1 MKNKKWFIIG
11 IIIIGI
17 LVILK
22 INIQL
27 IPSSLIFIWIFG
39 TLFMPYIIGIAISV
53 IIVFLVKKKI
63 NGENKKNKIFIYTII
78 TIVCIT
84 LCTNIGYPFMQYLSE
99 KPDEVYAKMKEL
111 SDSEKLVGLS
121 REEVVE
127 LLGEPQKNS
136 RDNLYIYD
144 AGTLTNYL
152 LLGERESYDL
162 FIWFDENNIVK
173 STEIHL
179 PLGG

>member
-63 NGENKKNKIFIYTII
+63 NGENKKIKF
-78 TIVCIT
+78 
-84 LCTNIGYPFMQYLSE
+84 
-99 KPDEVYAKMKEL
+99 
-111 SDSEKLVGLS
+111 
-121 REEVVE
+121 
-127 LLGEPQKNS
+127 
-136 RDNLYIYD
+136 LYIQ
-144 AGTLTNYL
+144 
-152 LLGERESYDL
+152 
-162 FIWFDENNIVK
+162 
-173 STEIHL
+173 
-179 PLGG
+179 